1 MAEFYIKSK
10 SPTFIDTESSFN
22 SALGAGLLFGV
33 FVSLATKIFNIIAC
47 NNLWSIGCGVNSIAS
62 YRIGLIVFGL
72 IALIVLVRMVAP
84 RPIMTVLP
92 VVIIFWNL
100 IIRTN
105 YWWLDLIVYL
115 VLSVLAFVLF
125 SFISRVYN
133 WAIALVVTLVVTALL
148 LLI

>member
-10 SPTFIDTESSFN
+10 SPTFIDTESSF
-22 SALGAGLLFGV
+22 SPALRVGLLFGI
-33 FVSLATKIFNIIAC
+33 FVSLATKIFNVLTC
-47 NNLWSIGCGVNSIAS
+47 NNFWSFGCSVNSLAS
-62 YRIGLIVFGL
+62 YRIGLVVFGL
-72 IALIVLVRMVAP
+72 LALIALARMVAP

-100 IIRTN
+100 ILRTN

-115 VLSVLAFVLF
+115 ILSVLAFALF
-125 SFISRVYN
+125 SLISRVYN
-133 WAIALVVTLVVTALL
+133 WVIALVVSAIVTVLL